1 MRLPAQ
7 LWEDSMFRCCMK
19 QNLIKTKIYP
29 PLRLPGLPRR
39 SLLAK
44 PGQSKIT
51 NYAKRTQFFKKSNV
65 YNLNKNK
72 ELQQKMDN
80 GHLVKTNP
88 NEPNFTR
95 LRRAGGFTP
104 SGAEQQLLQEQ
115 ICGLFRFTVNLQKAS
130 YSVTALSGDASG
142 GSAICGGSVSE
153 GILYLASN
161 QAPRSISLHLWEQKG
176 KNLLSSDD
184 FCEAV
189 LMVFLQV
196 GHLCAIAALYLS
208 EVKN

>member
-1 MRLPAQ
+1 MQ
-7 LWEDSMFRCCMK
+7 
-19 QNLIKTKIYP
+19 
-29 PLRLPGLPRR
+29 
-39 SLLAK
+39 
-44 PGQSKIT
+44 
-51 NYAKRTQFFKKSNV
+51 
-65 YNLNKNK
+65 
-72 ELQQKMDN
+72 
-80 GHLVKTNP
+80 
-88 NEPNFTR
+88 NEPNFSKSQMFITLIRTRNYNKKWTMDTWSKQTQTNPILPAYGGFTR